1 MAYGAGAEADR
12 QTTSRVVTYGY
23 GLDDIQRAKENLE
36 RTDVFGRFNLSNKFR
51 DLRRSLPG
59 QFNRRGMIDSGLRR
73 RGRERLEAQRQLE
86 EFGLMAQTMEAE
98 TQLARQRSLLEDQFA
113 GGLMDD
119 ATADALRRFGVAQ
132 TIQGLVS

>member
-12 QTTSRVVTYGY
+12 QQTSRSVTYAY
-23 GLDDIQRAKENLE
+23 GLDDIQRAQENLE
-36 RTDVFGRFNLSNKFR
+36 RTDVFGRFNLTNKFR
-51 DLRRSLPG
+51 DMRRSMPG
-59 QFNRRGMIDSGLRR
+59 QFNKRGMIDSGLRR
-73 RGRERLEAQRQLE
+73 RGRERLEAQQQLE
-86 EFGLMAQTMEAE
+86 QYGLMAQTMEAE
-98 TQLARQRSLLEDQFA
+98 SQLARQRSLLEDQFA